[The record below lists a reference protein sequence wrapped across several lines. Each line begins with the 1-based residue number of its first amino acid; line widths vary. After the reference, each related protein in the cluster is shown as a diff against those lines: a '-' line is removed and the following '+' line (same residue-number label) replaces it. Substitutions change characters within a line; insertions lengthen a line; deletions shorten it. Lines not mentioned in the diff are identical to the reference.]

1 MHVVGKHIEIG
12 EHAIVLDEPASDS
25 DVNSRPHRKPYMV
38 GGQFFDQLL
47 IVEVDSSQFDLSA
60 DNLLLLLVHLRVGEA
75 SLVFDYFQE
84 VSQKRL

>member
-1 MHVVGKHIEIG
+1 MVGKHIEIG

-25 DVNSRPHRKPYMV
+25 DVNSRPHRKPNIV

-47 IVEVDSSQFDLSA
+47 IVEVDSNQFDLSA
-60 DNLLLLLVHLRVGEA
+60 NNFLLLLVHLRVGEA
-75 SLVFDYFQE
+75 GLVFDYFQE